1 MQVEGLLKK
10 QGESLRLHASADL
23 SNLIRLA
30 GVYVQFALT
39 IGQEK
44 GVEVNINMNHIE
56 DA

>member
-1 MQVEGLLKK
+1 MENLLKR

-30 GVYVQFALT
+30 GVYVQFTLSL
-39 IGQEK
+39 GQEK
-44 GVEVNINMNHIE
+44 GAEVNINMNLIE